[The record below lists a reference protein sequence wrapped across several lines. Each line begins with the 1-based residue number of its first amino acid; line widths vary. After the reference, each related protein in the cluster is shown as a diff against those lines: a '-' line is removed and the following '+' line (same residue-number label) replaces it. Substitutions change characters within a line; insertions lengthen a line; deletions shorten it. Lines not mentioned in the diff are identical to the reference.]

1 MATPFYFHA
10 AGWASTLSTSDRG
23 TRSSRTLAR
32 RILGASENRPHR
44 RARPRTNGAGGPLV
58 EQYLDFAGGLTDLYA
73 IIAEGAVVA
82 RGKPGDL
89 KVEALRHYL
98 TV

>member
-1 MATPFYFHA
+1 
-10 AGWASTLSTSDRG
+10 
-23 TRSSRTLAR
+23 
-32 RILGASENRPHR
+32 
-44 RARPRTNGAGGPLV
+44 
-58 EQYLDFAGGLTDLYA
+58 LYA